1 MLRFDL
7 FPFAAN
13 HNPNMVES
21 LVGLAGEGEY
31 YNEWIKGN

>member
-7 FPFAAN
+7 YPFAAN

-21 LVGLAGEGEY
+21 LVGAVEY
-31 YNEWIKGN
+31 YNEWD